1 MINSKGLL
9 KSHKDF
15 LNNIPQITIKSLFTK
30 ITLLLIFGLLLSI
43 VSVIATLVI
52 SQSNPQ
58 GSNLERLVLILS
70 QNLPFFIIT
79 IIIFYR
85 KDLKN
90 MWASL
95 TPAVSLKSFKLI
107 LIVLTIF
114 LIEGLIV
121 NYIQFGILFTD
132 DKFEF
137 LKNYVSQ
144 GEDKITLPYLIT
156 LSQSIVLFLA
166 VAFFEEFIFRFT
178 IFRYLRGKGILTAL
192 IISSVLF
199 SLAHGSYSALSIF
212 IFGIIISLY
221 YEYTNYFWGTVLIH
235 LIYNQFILYY
245 TYYLVYLI
253 LK

>member
-1 MINSKGLL
+1 MVSSKELW
-9 KSHKDF
+9 KSHEDF
-15 LNNIPQITIKSLFTK
+15 LNNIPQITIKNLFTK
-30 ITLLLIFGLLLSI
+30 ITLLFIFGLLLSI

-95 TPAVSLKSFKLI
+95 TPIISVKSYKLI
-107 LIVLTIF
+107 LVVLAVF
-114 LIEGLIV
+114 LISGLLV
-121 NYIQFGILFTD
+121 NYVQFGILFTD

-137 LKNYVSQ
+137 LKNFVSQ
-144 GEDKITLPYLIT
+144 GEHKITLPYLIT
-156 LSQSIVLFLA
+156 LSQSIVLFLS

-178 IFRYLRGKGILTAL
+178 IFRYLRKKGILIAL
-192 IISSVLF
+192 VLSSLLF
-199 SLAHGSYSALSIF
+199 TFAHGLHAGLSTF
-212 IFGIIISLY
+212 IFGVLIALY
-221 YEYTNYFWGTVLIH
+221 YEYTNYFWGAVLIH
-235 LIYNQFILYY
+235 LIYNQIIFYY
-245 TYYLVYLI
+245 SYYLIYLI
-253 LK
+253 LR